1 MSPHKENNLFFSD
14 SSNFYLSPQT
24 SMLGK
29 LPFGFSSVGRGYMKQ
44 RNARK
49 SNILYS
55 GNYNI
60 WEFFQ
65 ILFGFTSKYREIMNY
80 VMKIVYWFTIPFTS
94 NTKHSAT

>member
-1 MSPHKENNLFFSD
+1 M
-14 SSNFYLSPQT
+14 
-24 SMLGK
+24 K
-29 LPFGFSSVGRGYMKQ
+29 L

-60 WEFFQ
+60 GEFFQ
-65 ILFGFTSKYREIMNY
+65 ILYGFRSKFREIMNC
-80 VMKIVYWFTIPFTS
+80 VMKIVYWFTFPFTS